1 MIGNIN
7 SLRDVREEKEDN
19 IKIKVVGV
27 GGGGNNAVLHMLHER
42 VRNVEMYFI
51 NTEISVFRDT
61 KIRNVIQIGQT
72 TTRGLGSGANE
83 IVGERA
89 ALESKEE
96 IQKALYGADMVFVTA
111 GMGGGTGTGAAPIVA
126 QLARD
131 MGILTVGIVT
141 KPFLFEG
148 KKRAMRAETG
158 IKRLYDAVDALIVI
172 KNENLLKATTEK
184 TSLLDAFKLADDVL
198 KQGVQSVT
206 DLITTVGEINVD
218 YADVKTIFENKGK
231 AYMGIGRAT
240 GEQRLNEA
248 VKKAIS
254 NPLTENKID
263 GAKGVIFNVKGG
275 NTLGL
280 IEISNAIN
288 QVSDRIDP
296 EANVL
301 FGTVLDNSLGDMVE
315 VTVIATGVEEEQSK

>member
-1 MIGNIN
+1 
-7 SLRDVREEKEDN
+7 
-19 IKIKVVGV
+19 
-27 GGGGNNAVLHMLHER
+27 
-42 VRNVEMYFI
+42 
-51 NTEISVFRDT
+51 
-61 KIRNVIQIGQT
+61 
-72 TTRGLGSGANE
+72 
-83 IVGERA
+83 
-89 ALESKEE
+89 
-96 IQKALYGADMVFVTA
+96 
-111 GMGGGTGTGAAPIVA
+111 
-126 QLARD
+126 
-131 MGILTVGIVT
+131 
-141 KPFLFEG
+141 
-148 KKRAMRAETG
+148 
-158 IKRLYDAVDALIVI
+158 
-172 KNENLLKATTEK
+172 
-184 TSLLDAFKLADDVL
+184 
-198 KQGVQSVT
+198 
-206 DLITTVGEINVD
+206 
-218 YADVKTIFENKGK
+218 
-231 AYMGIGRAT
+231 MGIGRAT

>member
-1 MIGNIN
+1 
-7 SLRDVREEKEDN
+7 
-19 IKIKVVGV
+19 
-27 GGGGNNAVLHMLHER
+27 
-42 VRNVEMYFI
+42 
-51 NTEISVFRDT
+51 
-61 KIRNVIQIGQT
+61 
-72 TTRGLGSGANE
+72 
-83 IVGERA
+83 
-89 ALESKEE
+89 
-96 IQKALYGADMVFVTA
+96 
-111 GMGGGTGTGAAPIVA
+111 
-126 QLARD
+126 

-280 IEISNAIN
+280 IEISNAIK